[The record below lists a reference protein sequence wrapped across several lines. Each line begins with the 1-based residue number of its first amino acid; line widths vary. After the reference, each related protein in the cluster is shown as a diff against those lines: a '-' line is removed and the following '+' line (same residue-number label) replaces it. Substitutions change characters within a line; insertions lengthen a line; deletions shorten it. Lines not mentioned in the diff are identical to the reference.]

1 MDLARLLMVPFA
13 TLFVTLGDF
22 CYGWVVC
29 SCWEPLEGT
38 VSGPFLLTRVSVTK
52 TPMCKEAC
60 LNLIFFPS
68 PFQTDVPLMTV
79 ETVLWRKGLQ
89 CSLPQLSPSLGNGWT
104 VGKQEGKE
112 YQVSEKSQLAN
123 FQSLLICNLGIDPLH
138 GFDECV
144 CSVV

>member
-60 LNLIFFPS
+60 LNLIFFP
-68 PFQTDVPLMTV
+68 FPLPNWCSSYDCWNCTLKKGPAVFLASAFTEFGKWMDGW
-79 ETVLWRKGLQ
+79 ETRRKRIPGIRKISAGQLPISSNLQPWHWSTSWLWR
-89 CSLPQLSPSLGNGWT
+89 
-104 VGKQEGKE
+104 
-112 YQVSEKSQLAN
+112 
-123 FQSLLICNLGIDPLH
+123 
-138 GFDECV
+138 V
-144 CSVV
+144 CM